1 MIDTNIWVTE
11 EGFPEGEF
19 GYELADEAT
28 GEPLAVI
35 DLAWPTGLQEGY
47 SQPVALLIDEDAELG
62 EIVNSAGFRFFTDA
76 ESLKKYV
83 REEVISQLPVAV

>member
-1 MIDTNIWVTE
+1 MNIKE
-11 EGFPEGEF
+11 KRA
-19 GYELADEAT
+19 LLEAA

-62 EIVNSAGFRFFTDA
+62 KIVNSAGFRFFTDA